1 VACGITD
8 ETVQY
13 GEPGHEARPP
23 PESIRE
29 DYIGVGAATE
39 TAMSDTTTIRVRITG
54 RVQGVWYRGWTVD
67 HARRLGLSG
76 WVRNRRDGSVE
87 AVFAGPE
94 EAVRAMIELCRQG
107 PPAAL
112 VHDVAEQTE
121 NEPVP
126 PGFRQAPTL

>member
-1 VACGITD
+1 MIHVGKIDLRSGTASRRD
-8 ETVQY
+8 A
-13 GEPGHEARPP
+13 PRPREA
-23 PESIRE
+23 IR
-29 DYIGVGAATE
+29 DDHIGGGALIE

-67 HARRLGLSG
+67 QARRLGLSG

-94 EAVRAMIELCRQG
+94 PAVSAMLELCRQG

-112 VHDVAEQTE
+112 VRDVAEQIET
-121 NEPVP
+121 EPVP
-126 PGFRQAPTL
+126 AGFRQAPTV